1 MFLFHSSG
9 FFSAG
14 ENFYKNLDIVD
25 RIKALADKKG
35 VTPGQL
41 SIAWVA
47 AQGTI
52 PIPGTKQVGRLEE
65 NWGARD
71 VDLNAEEL
79 AEMRA
84 VIDAA
89 KPVGNRCAVVCWQ
102 ILGVLTR
109 RLGITRPPRRLLDI
123 NARPMLAFGPPTSE
137 SK

>member
-1 MFLFHSSG
+1 MFLFHSSR

-89 KPVGNRCAVVCWQ
+89 KPVGNRCAVVF
-102 ILGVLTR
+102 LF
-109 RLGITRPPRRLLDI
+109 
-123 NARPMLAFGPPTSE
+123 LADFGRADATSRYNE
-137 SK
+137 AAQAAVGH